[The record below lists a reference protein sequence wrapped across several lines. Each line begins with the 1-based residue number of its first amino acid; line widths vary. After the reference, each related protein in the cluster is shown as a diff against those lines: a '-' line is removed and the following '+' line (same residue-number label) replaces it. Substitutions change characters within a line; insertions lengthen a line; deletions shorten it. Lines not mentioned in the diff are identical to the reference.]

1 MTLTK
6 SDISYRS
13 DGKYNIWRKG
23 NEVNLKSEL
32 INYSSEWVIVAVV
45 DTHHEGILYIDDV
58 HNADDD
64 VQNADADAHQVL
76 MEMHFSETGV

>member
-58 HNADDD
+58 HNAD
-64 VQNADADAHQVL
+64 ADAHQML
-76 MEMHFSETGV
+76 MEMHFSEMGV